1 MELKKSLSEQERMD
15 AAYEQYRAILA
26 KEMRGP
32 GDLEGA
38 MYRLQAKRGLDYW
51 RQWMLRYKRSACAD
65 FVEQIRQTYL
75 DTLAASVR
83 RDIEIL
89 RIEQAKDSASDAGNT
104 DLIAEA
110 ETLLAKIQA
119 KKVAKAGAA

>member
-1 MELKKSLSEQERMD
+1 MELKNSLSEQERMD
-15 AAYEQYRAILA
+15 AAYDQYRTILA

-32 GDLEGA
+32 GDMEAA

-65 FVEQIRQTYL
+65 FVEQIRQAYL

-83 RDIEIL
+83 RDLEAL
-89 RIEQAKDSASDAGNT
+89 RIEQAKGASDAHLEN
-104 DLIAEA
+104 LVAEA

-119 KKVAKAGAA
+119 RKVAA